1 MMGDRY
7 IKSGSSTIP
16 AGQSSVTVDLDGIPQ
31 NFHPVVN
38 VTSYGENQNTN
49 SHIGTTVS
57 YDTTRNVWNFTI
69 LKSDSDDIAM
79 QFLWSV
85 IAVEGG
91 QINSGTVSG
100 SGASSLL
107 SGGGFFGRVGL
118 P

>member
-1 MMGDRY
+1 MMASRF
-7 IKSGSSTIP
+7 IKNGSSTIP
-16 AGQSSVTVDLDGIPQ
+16 AGQSSITVELDGIPQ

-49 SHIGTTVS
+49 SYIGTAVT
-57 YDTTRNVWNFTI
+57 YDITRSVWNFTI

-91 QINSGTVSG
+91 LVNPQTVTE
-100 SGASSLL
+100 
-107 SGGGFFGRVGL
+107 
-118 P
+118 